1 MAKAKKQKIEADDD
15 ERPTK
20 AWREGELIR
29 AFKLSC
35 IDTNY
40 TPLMEDWLDV
50 QMPELNIAEQYNF
63 DKLVLKV
70 AKRIRG
76 WNEEDLKIKF
86 IGPVLELG
94 YIIDD
99 ETAIGYFDKTISATV
114 DGIRLI
120 VKSDFM
126 LAKGILDVF
135 ETPYFH
141 FQEYKPYKNPSG
153 DSMAQLLEA
162 FLIAQQKNKNGKP
175 IYGVDIIGE
184 NWRFVIMEGRE
195 YCISKPFSAVDKE
208 DLLAII
214 SILRKFKFILETRL
228 VD

>member
-1 MAKAKKQKIEADDD
+1 MAKAKKQKADN
-15 ERPTK
+15 EEESLPKT
-20 AWREGELIR
+20 WREGELIK
-29 AFKLSC
+29 AFKLKW
-35 IDTNY
+35 IDTDY
-40 TPLMEDWLDV
+40 TPLMQEWLDV
-50 QMPELNIAEQYNF
+50 QMPELNVAEQYIF
-63 DKLVLKV
+63 ERSLLKIT
-70 AKRIRG
+70 KRVRG

-86 IGPVLELG
+86 IGPILEIG
-94 YIIDD
+94 YITDD
-99 ETAIGYFDKTISATV
+99 DIAISYFDKIISATI

-162 FLIAQQKNKNGKP
+162 FLIAQEKNKNGKP
-175 IYGVDIIGE
+175 MYGVDIIGE

-195 YCISKPFSAVDKE
+195 YCISKPFSAVDR
-208 DLLAII
+208 DHLLTII

-228 VD
+228 ID

>member
-1 MAKAKKQKIEADDD
+1 MAKKEKDTELSETKSKSWSEA
-15 ERPTK
+15 
-20 AWREGELIR
+20 ELIR
-29 AFKLSC
+29 AFKLKR
-35 IDTNY
+35 IVDY
-40 TPLMEDWLDV
+40 PTPLMAEWLDV
-50 QMPELNIAEQYNF
+50 QLPELSAGEQYNF
-63 DKLVLKV
+63 DRTFTRG
-70 AKRIRG
+70 KRSISG

-94 YIIDD
+94 HFND
-99 ETAIGYFDKTISATV
+99 EGGVIGYFDKTISATI

-126 LAKGILDVF
+126 LAKGLLDMY

-162 FLIAQQKNKNGKP
+162 FLIAQEKNQNGKP
-175 IYGVDIIGE
+175 IYGVDIIGK
-184 NWRFVIMEGRE
+184 NWQFVTMLGRE
-195 YCISKPFSAVDKE
+195 YCISETYDSVNKA

-214 SILRKFKFILETRL
+214 SILRKFRYILETQL
-228 VD
+228 MD